1 MRWNS
6 RLGLVNLA
14 LVSAYFVP
22 VWGHDAFRVLTSP
35 FNGFE
40 DRAHAVAAVYYRDI
54 FDFGLAGLIRT
65 SELLAG
71 IKMVIAAAFLAYVIE
86 FARAVAT
93 RREPNRETVD
103 VVLLLALI
111 GAVIWMLPTLKRG
124 DPDLVRLQATQFLL
138 LIGAAVVIM
147 IDRHIDERAQM
158 RAAAGSAAGRAPE
171 TPPSSAAA
179 RGGLRG
185 SPAGAM
191 TPSIAPLQAALVT
204 LPPVQAALP

>member
-1 MRWNS
+1 MRSNP
-6 RLGLVNLA
+6 RLGLVNFA

-22 VWGHDAFRVLTSP
+22 VWGHEALRVLTSP

-40 DRAHAVAAVYYRDI
+40 DRAHAVAAVYYRDL

-71 IKMVIAAAFLAYVIE
+71 IKMVIAAAFLAYLIE
-86 FARAVAT
+86 FARAVVT

-103 VVLLLALI
+103 VVLLLALT
-111 GAVIWMLPTLKRG
+111 GAVIWMLPTLKLG

-147 IDRHIDERAQM
+147 IDRHIGEGAQK
-158 RAAAGSAAGRAPE
+158 RAAAGSAAAPAPE
-171 TPPSSAAA
+171 TAPATAAV
-179 RGGLRG
+179 RDGLRG
-185 SPAGAM
+185 SPAGERAM
-191 TPSIAPLQAALVT
+191 MPSIA
-204 LPPVQAALP
+204 ALPGTLRHRFMPHW